1 VRKENKNCFFA
12 VEIYYSLGGVRQ
24 AKVRRIK
31 LKLQTPL
38 YRHNSISPSVESK
51 SASKTMASELTTEVE
66 KAIKNVEDSRIYKL
80 IQSVLGL
87 MGPAGEVVN
96 KVMWVLSLFA
106 SEEVDVWTQL
116 ETNITLKVVISRV
129 SLVLI

>member
-1 VRKENKNCFFA
+1 
-12 VEIYYSLGGVRQ
+12 
-24 AKVRRIK
+24 
-31 LKLQTPL
+31 
-38 YRHNSISPSVESK
+38 
-51 SASKTMASELTTEVE
+51 MASELTTEVE

-116 ETNITLKVVISRV
+116 ETNMTLKVVISRV